1 LFGGPEALVRRQ
13 PIASNSRESVKLFS
27 LFAYQTER
35 EVMSHAPQTKT
46 ASQFRCPNRVVPP
59 ANINGAIAPTSKL
72 ANGVLMPKS
81 RADKSAQSTPIF
93 MKEHSFWGKEI

>member
-1 LFGGPEALVRRQ
+1 M
-13 PIASNSRESVKLFS
+13 SR
-27 LFAYQTER
+27 
-35 EVMSHAPQTKT
+35 APQTKT

-81 RADKSAQSTPIF
+81 RADKSEQSTPIF
-93 MKEHSFWGKEI
+93 MKEHSFWGTEIAGLPYCDYRLIKFFNERVLDACE